1 MPLESRGSFKDI
13 LPYIRGNV
21 AVIAATLMIF
31 RFSMSISYYYITM
44 FLIELGADY
53 ETVGIVNG
61 IALLAFSISCIIGG
75 YLADIYGRY
84 RIIVVFTY
92 LSVFASLIYVLAP
105 SWHIVALAMVIDNIV
120 HLHMPAVQAILA
132 DSIPVEKRGLTF
144 SSVEAFISIPS
155 IAGPALSGFLYGTYG
170 VDGIRMGFIIFFV
183 TGITAAVLRQLY
195 LKETL
200 TEIEK
205 QKNLNA
211 FKTLSAAVRETIET
225 FKASAPTVKLMVFIS
240 SIYMFAIN
248 VALPFY
254 QVYALYEIG
263 LTPLQWGI
271 VGSIAWLSYILA
283 GIPVGLAIDKAG
295 RRIVL
300 VATGLLMTV
309 SALTFISFKAFIL
322 VVIASIGAYIST
334 LMGRSASVSLITDYT
349 PRKLRGRIHAI
360 FMVTSNIASVPG
372 GFLSGILYEM
382 NPKYPFL
389 TLMIIALM
397 SSLLCLLLKEAP
409 IKEK

>member
-53 ETVGIVNG
+53 EAVGIVNG

-205 QKNLNA
+205 QKNLYT
-211 FKTLSAAVRETIET
+211 FETLSAAVRETIGT

-360 FMVTSNIASVPG
+360 FMVTNNIASVPG

-389 TLMIIALM
+389 TLIIIALI
-397 SSLLCLLLKEAP
+397 SSLLCLLLKETP
-409 IKEK
+409 VKEK